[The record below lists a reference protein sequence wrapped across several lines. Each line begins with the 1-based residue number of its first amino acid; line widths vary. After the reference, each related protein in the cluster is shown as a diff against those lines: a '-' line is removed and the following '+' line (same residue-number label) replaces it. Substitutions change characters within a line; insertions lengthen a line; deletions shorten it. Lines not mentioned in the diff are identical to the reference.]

1 MCHKPDRHEG
11 REKLDQWA
19 RERQERG
26 EERPNQP
33 ALNTSPREHR
43 AADDHD
49 LDRSV
54 ERFEALLGR

>member
-1 MCHKPDRHEG
+1 MSFKPNHQQG
-11 REKLDQWA
+11 SEKLEQWA

-26 EERPNQP
+26 EERANQP
-33 ALNTSPREHR
+33 ALNTHPREHR

-54 ERFEALLGR
+54 ERLEALLGR